1 MTALVPG
8 QHDVARSMAARPEPA
23 FRALEVRTGA
33 LVDIVGEAAPFPHRA
48 LTELAGVDGHPRDAW
63 VRGVQT
69 RRSVGWLSSER
80 LLRRC
85 GGWRSRNSAHPD
97 SSDHLFRQPSLR
109 LEAARLPLEATR
121 PTSRLDQEPASLAW
135 PCTEWIW
142 LCYEEPLAKQ
152 CSVTGSAKMPRRKYL
167 NGQFC
172 PFRATSFE
180 GKHTLVDNMYAHCVF
195 VVAKVLDFCI
205 NAFVQGQ
212 AVSGLRDREVRT
224 LAYVM
229 TGRSLWRVLP

>member
-1 MTALVPG
+1 MRQSHGEYVNMTALVPG

-85 GGWRSRNSAHPD
+85 GGWRSRNSAHPG

-109 LEAARLPLEATR
+109 LEAARLPLERQDRLHGWTR
-121 PTSRLDQEPASLAW
+121 SLPRW
-135 PCTEWIW
+135 PGHV
-142 LCYEEPLAKQ
+142 PNG
-152 CSVTGSAKMPRRKYL
+152 SGSAM
-167 NGQFC
+167 
-172 PFRATSFE
+172 
-180 GKHTLVDNMYAHCVF
+180 
-195 VVAKVLDFCI
+195 
-205 NAFVQGQ
+205 
-212 AVSGLRDREVRT
+212 
-224 LAYVM
+224 
-229 TGRSLWRVLP
+229 RSH